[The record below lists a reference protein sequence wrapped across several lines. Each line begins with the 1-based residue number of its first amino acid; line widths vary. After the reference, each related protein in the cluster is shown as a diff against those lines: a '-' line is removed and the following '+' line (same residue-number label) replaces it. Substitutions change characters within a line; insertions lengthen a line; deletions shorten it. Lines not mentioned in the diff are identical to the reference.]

1 MWMCVIVAFAQTLT
15 ANAPSKVMTGENFRL
30 TYTVNT
36 QNASDFRMGKVP
48 DALEIITGPYTSQ
61 QSSFQM
67 VNGHTSS
74 SSSITYTFIICAN
87 KNGTYTIP
95 PAHVSAGGKD
105 VQSQPVKITVSGT
118 AQSTNGAP
126 RMHDDHDDQPQLRS
140 AGSHITGND
149 LFIKVSASKS
159 RVHEQEPVLL
169 TYKVY
174 TLVELTYLEGNMPDL
189 TGFHTQEIP
198 LPQQKSYHVETVN
211 GRPYRCVTWKQY
223 VMYPQVTGKLE
234 IPSITFDGT
243 VIQQNRDV
251 DPFEAFFNGGSGYV
265 EVKRSI
271 KAPGLKLQVDPLP
284 TRPSNFSGGVGR
296 FNISAQINKK
306 EVKANDPITI
316 RVVVGGTGNLKLIKQ
331 PVIDFPKDF
340 DKYDPKV
347 TDKTKLTVNGVEG
360 NMIYDFLAVPRNQ
373 GKYTIPA
380 IEFVYFDANAN
391 AYKTLK
397 TTPFELNVLKG
408 DGNSGSSDRAKILG
422 AGYEVYIMA
431 FFIGLYANK
440 KLPLTTDSS
449 KRKIL
454 GQPIMYWGN
463 QENRKDRK
471 SYNKIVDYIFVS
483 LVARTEI
490 NFMDLEK
497 GTITARSVIDQL
509 IDTMEQYA
517 NYGFAYMLEKLDEAP
532 GYFYN
537 NEAFLAIFTS
547 FIPQNEEETK
557 TWSSDDLPDELSTE
571 NGESSVKEDKGSIL
585 NVDDEADEL

>member
-1 MWMCVIVAFAQTLT
+1 MMTMKRYILLFNMWMCVIVAFAQTLT

-284 TRPSNFSGGVGR
+284 PSSPR
-296 FNISAQINKK
+296 TSA
-306 EVKANDPITI
+306 
-316 RVVVGGTGNLKLIKQ
+316 
-331 PVIDFPKDF
+331 
-340 DKYDPKV
+340 
-347 TDKTKLTVNGVEG
+347 
-360 NMIYDFLAVPRNQ
+360 
-373 GKYTIPA
+373 
-380 IEFVYFDANAN
+380 
-391 AYKTLK
+391 
-397 TTPFELNVLKG
+397 
-408 DGNSGSSDRAKILG
+408 
-422 AGYEVYIMA
+422 
-431 FFIGLYANK
+431 
-440 KLPLTTDSS
+440 
-449 KRKIL
+449 
-454 GQPIMYWGN
+454 
-463 QENRKDRK
+463 
-471 SYNKIVDYIFVS
+471 
-483 LVARTEI
+483 
-490 NFMDLEK
+490 
-497 GTITARSVIDQL
+497 
-509 IDTMEQYA
+509 
-517 NYGFAYMLEKLDEAP
+517 
-532 GYFYN
+532 
-537 NEAFLAIFTS
+537 
-547 FIPQNEEETK
+547 
-557 TWSSDDLPDELSTE
+557 
-571 NGESSVKEDKGSIL
+571 
-585 NVDDEADEL
+585 

>member
-1 MWMCVIVAFAQTLT
+1 MMTMKRYILLFNMWMCVIVAFAQTLT

-118 AQSTNGAP
+118 AQSTNGSP

-408 DGNSGSSDRAKILG
+408 DGNKTS
-422 AGYEVYIMA
+422 
-431 FFIGLYANK
+431 
-440 KLPLTTDSS
+440 
-449 KRKIL
+449 
-454 GQPIMYWGN
+454 
-463 QENRKDRK
+463 
-471 SYNKIVDYIFVS
+471 
-483 LVARTEI
+483 
-490 NFMDLEK
+490 
-497 GTITARSVIDQL
+497 
-509 IDTMEQYA
+509 
-517 NYGFAYMLEKLDEAP
+517 ML
-532 GYFYN
+532 
-537 NEAFLAIFTS
+537 
-547 FIPQNEEETK
+547 
-557 TWSSDDLPDELSTE
+557 
-571 NGESSVKEDKGSIL
+571 
-585 NVDDEADEL
+585 